1 MVGQAQPPTLILIW
15 LGVLASAAVIASL
28 IGLLIFRRLKR
39 GPHVGSSFTLA
50 DLRTMRDH
58 GQLTEQEYH
67 RTKAIILN
75 RQLGTVYNDPTSH
88 LDGPH
93 KIVGLPRDDD
103 NTTSN
108 SV

>member
-1 MVGQAQPPTLILIW
+1 MVGQAQPPTQILIW
-15 LGVLASAAVIASL
+15 LGVLASTAVIASL

-39 GPHVGSSFTLA
+39 EPHVGSSFTLA

-67 RTKAIILN
+67 RTKAIILG
-75 RQLGTVYNDPTSH
+75 RQLGTAYNDPTSH
-88 LDGPH
+88 VDGPH
-93 KIVGLPRDDD
+93 KIVGLQRDGD